1 MSRPDPLA
9 AHIRRLGNHD
19 LNELLVRLDKPTF
32 AALVDVALARPVV
45 PAGLVLRFER
55 LHGLDGWTVLAC
67 APCRRL
73 GTVVRSRDDDPA
85 GRLAWQA
92 WIAGRPVK
100 AAGVSR
106 WGRRRE
112 AVAALAWAN
121 PASGARCLAL
131 AAYIR
136 GLADPELHELLRG
149 LPCEVFDRLLDAA
162 DRAEGTAA

>member
-1 MSRPDPLA
+1 MSRRDPLA
-9 AHIRRLGNHD
+9 AHIRRLGNND
-19 LNELLVRLDKPTF
+19 LNELLVQLSKPTF
-32 AALVDVALARPVV
+32 AALVEVALARPVV

-92 WIAGRPVK
+92 WIVGRPVQ

-106 WGRRRE
+106 WRRRTD
-112 AVAALAWAN
+112 AVAALAWAT
-121 PASGARCLAL
+121 PASGARSLAL
-131 AAYIR
+131 AAHVR

-149 LPCEVFDRLLDAA
+149 LPRAVFDGLLEAA
-162 DRAEGTAA
+162 YATEGSAA